1 MVLVDIQHIVPHLQ
15 DIKEIL
21 VVLVVVLTPNL
32 HPINQPCHLYRKG
45 AVVFLVKE
53 IQVAEI
59 FHSPP
64 GYCQV
69 GGGGGGA
76 GGPGTRG
83 FTDTNNYP
91 TSNYFYGGTGGAGT
105 QVSEFPFTEI
115 FSGVIPESDFPS
127 DTLERSE
134 NGYFAGGGGGGA
146 SPPPGNH
153 YRGQGGIG
161 GVEWICKCV
170 PVPRPPVY
178 VPYPGNP
185 TSTNYAQDGAARL
198 GGGGV
203 WKKFVPSY
211 RGGRGGSQSV

>member
-1 MVLVDIQHIVPHLQ
+1 MLKRTGPQLGISAGDYTVVVGAGGPGMGWNPTNTNGQDTVISPPTSPTTYLIRAVGGGAGGYPAYGPTHLQ

-59 FHSPP
+59 YSIPS

-115 FSGVIPESDFPS
+115 FSPELFQNQIFQVI
-127 DTLERSE
+127 
-134 NGYFAGGGGGGA
+134 
-146 SPPPGNH
+146 H
-153 YRGQGGIG
+153 
-161 GVEWICKCV
+161 
-170 PVPRPPVY
+170 
-178 VPYPGNP
+178 
-185 TSTNYAQDGAARL
+185 
-198 GGGGV
+198 
-203 WKKFVPSY
+203 
-211 RGGRGGSQSV
+211 